1 MVTLLTDYTTRTI
14 LLGTLILGI
23 SCGVLGVFAVL
34 RRQSLVGDLLAHAT
48 LPGVALAFLLTE
60 SRNPALLMLGAAVT
74 GIAAVS
80 LATWLSKRTPTD
92 LNTCVAVTLT
102 SFFGLGAVLLSIV
115 QKSPTANQAGLDK
128 YLFGQVAGLTQ
139 EQVILMAILG
149 TLALV
154 GTIALTPSLKVLT
167 FDPTLARISGLK
179 PERVELIQTGLMIL
193 VIALSISSVGVIL
206 VSALIVAPAVIARQ
220 WTQRL
225 SVLITLSALVG
236 GAGAFAGS
244 ILSIQRDN
252 TPTGPMIVVILA
264 LGAVTSVLFGTALG
278 VVPRRLRAQKTQ
290 SGGAS

>member
-1 MVTLLTDYTTRTI
+1 MLTLLTDYTTRTI

-23 SCGVLGVFAVL
+23 CCGVIGVFAVL

-60 SRNPALLMLGAAVT
+60 SRNPALLMLGAALT

-92 LNTCVAVTLT
+92 LNTCFAVTLT

-139 EQVILMAILG
+139 EQVVLMAILG
-149 TLALV
+149 AIALAGTL
-154 GTIALTPSLKVLT
+154 ALTPSLKVLT
-167 FDPTLARISGLK
+167 FDPTLARLSGLK
-179 PERVELIQTGLMIL
+179 PERVELIQTALMIL

-206 VSALIVAPAVIARQ
+206 VSALVVAPAVIARQ

-225 SVLITLSALVG
+225 SVMIALSALVG
-236 GAGAFAGS
+236 GAGALAGS
-244 ILSIQRDN
+244 IFSIQRDN

-264 LGAVTSVLFGTALG
+264 LGAIFSVLFGTALG
-278 VVPRRLRAQKTQ
+278 VIPRRLRARKSPT
-290 SGGAS
+290 GGTV

>member
-92 LNTCVAVTLT
+92 LNTCFAVTLT

-139 EQVILMAILG
+139 EQVILMTILG
-149 TLALV
+149 SVALV

-225 SVLITLSALVG
+225 SVMITLSALVG

-278 VVPRRLRAQKTQ
+278 VVPRRLRAKKSQ

>member
-48 LPGVALAFLLTE
+48 LPGIALAFLLTE

-74 GIAAVS
+74 GIAALS

-92 LNTCVAVTLT
+92 LNTCFAVTLT

-225 SVLITLSALVG
+225 SVMITLSALVG

-244 ILSIQRDN
+244 VLSIQRDN

-278 VVPRRLRAQKTQ
+278 VVPRRLRAKKTQ
-290 SGGAS
+290 PGGAS

>member
-92 LNTCVAVTLT
+92 LNTCFAVTLT

-225 SVLITLSALVG
+225 SVMITLSALVG

-244 ILSIQRDN
+244 VLSIQRDN

-278 VVPRRLRAQKTQ
+278 VVPRRLRAKKTQ
-290 SGGAS
+290 PGGAS

>member
-48 LPGVALAFLLTE
+48 LPGIALAFLLTE
-60 SRNPALLMLGAAVT
+60 SRSPALLMLGAAVT

-92 LNTCVAVTLT
+92 LNTCFAVTLT

-225 SVLITLSALVG
+225 SVMITLSALVG

-244 ILSIQRDN
+244 VLSIQRDN

-278 VVPRRLRAQKTQ
+278 VVPRRLRAKKTQ
-290 SGGAS
+290 PGGAS

>member
-1 MVTLLTDYTTRTI
+1 MVTLLTDHTTRTI

-92 LNTCVAVTLT
+92 LNTCFAVTLT

-149 TLALV
+149 AIALAGTL
-154 GTIALTPSLKVLT
+154 ALTPSLKVLT
-167 FDPTLARISGLK
+167 FDPTLARLSGLK
-179 PERVELIQTGLMIL
+179 PERVELIQTALMIL

-225 SVLITLSALVG
+225 STMIALSALVG

-278 VVPRRLRAQKTQ
+278 VIPRRLRAQKSQ